1 MADTTVRVRMY
12 NVGFGDAFLVTVTNG
27 DTCWRMLVDCGVHA
41 QGRAEING
49 RSRDIIETV
58 ETIKAD
64 LIAGPDPDAPCRNGG
79 RPHLDVIVATHR
91 HADHVNGFAED
102 AWDDVEVEE
111 VWVPFVEDPSDPVAV
126 DLRTAQAESAAAL
139 QRAAQAL
146 AASGRLPA
154 PPDGHEAAAAQAA
167 GIRAV
172 AEDHV
177 EPQALGAVGTVAAA
191 QHLAENSLFEGP
203 NLAAME
209 RLIGDNGFANRPKVR
224 FLPDTD
230 PERNRIET
238 TVPGARVCV
247 LGPSR
252 DKADLKRM
260 NPPKK
265 DHWLAYANALD
276 PAITTD
282 PRPLFAH
289 SYVVPRDRQEAVIG
303 KKRLAKAAD
312 LAELGSEAEAL
323 FAAAAVLENSV
334 NNTSVFFVLD
344 VNGRRLL
351 FVGDSQEGAWR
362 HVLDDQ
368 SSREQ
373 LKNLIFYKIG
383 HHGSHNATPRK
394 FVDEVLDGQQPFYAM
409 LPWGNVEAWK
419 KTIPKRELIEALQAK
434 SAHIVAASEPIDDP
448 IVAVD
453 PDQRWT
459 QLTFTIP

>member
-1 MADTTVRVRMY
+1 MPETTVRVRMY

-41 QGRAEING
+41 QGRAKIDG
-49 RSRDIIETV
+49 RSRSILETV

-64 LIAGPDPDAPCRNGG
+64 LIAEPDADMPCRNGG

-102 AWDDVEVEE
+102 AWDDVEVDE

-139 QRAAQAL
+139 HRAALAL
-146 AASGRLPA
+146 SASGKLPA
-154 PPDGHEAAAAQAA
+154 PVGRLATDGGAANPAA
-167 GIRAV
+167 GPRAV
-172 AEDHV
+172 VQERANTRLLD
-177 EPQALGAVGTVAAA
+177 AVAAA
-191 QHLAENSLFEGP
+191 EHLADNSLFEGP

-209 RLIGDNGFANRPKVR
+209 RLIGDNGFANHPKVR

-230 PERNRIET
+230 PEKNRIET

-265 DHWLAYANALD
+265 DHWLAYAKALD
-276 PAITTD
+276 PKITSD
-282 PRPLFAH
+282 PKPLFAR
-289 SYVVPRDRQEAVIG
+289 SYVVPRDQKKAVIG
-303 KKRLAKAAD
+303 TRTLAKALD
-312 LAELGSEAEAL
+312 LAKLGAEADAL
-323 FAAAAVLENSV
+323 LAAAAVLENSV

-362 HVLDDQ
+362 HVLDDP

-383 HHGSHNATPRK
+383 HHGSHNATPRR
-394 FVDEVLDGQQPFYAM
+394 FVEEILNKQEPVYAM

-419 KTIPKRELIEALQAK
+419 KTIPKRALIEALQAK
-434 SAHIVAASEPIDDP
+434 SAHIVAASDPIEDP

-453 PDQRWT
+453 ADKRWI